1 MVSTQVTTNS
11 FRQGGNTALAVAG
24 VARELRFAKGRC
36 KNPGGPRDGSKQIT
50 IDLWNSSP
58 VCSIHTWRDEAPFG
72 PVARDWVL
80 CDCGCSICSIGHWF
94 LN

>member
-11 FRQGGNTALAVAG
+11 LRRGGNTALAVAG

-58 VCSIHTWRDEAPFG
+58 VCSILSVRLLVTGFCVTADAVFVRLG
-72 PVARDWVL
+72 IVL
-80 CDCGCSICSIGHWF
+80 VSE